1 MADTLNNMVTAEAR
15 VFPLINSDSEEN
27 RTLYIKDSEQGM
39 NDSRLALQI
48 DSLTPYV
55 DLARMA
61 RERYD
66 SSPSL
71 QNGSRMG
78 EKVGVL
84 KTRITNILKAIPMR
98 ESELW
103 TLVRQKFPKI
113 DWICYGKDKEA
124 GND

>member
-1 MADTLNNMVTAEAR
+1 MKDTTNMVTANSAVVTAEAR
-15 VFPLINSDSEEN
+15 TFPLIDLADLSA
-27 RTLYIKDSEQGM
+27 RTD
-39 NDSRLALQI
+39 DVLALQI
-48 DSLTPYV
+48 DALTPYV

-113 DWICYGKDKEA
+113 DEILG
-124 GND
+124 GLRTNG

>member
-1 MADTLNNMVTAEAR
+1 MIDNEIVTANAR

-27 RTLYIKDSEQGM
+27 RTLYTMDSEQGM
-39 NDSRLALQI
+39 NDPGLALQI
-48 DSLTPYV
+48 DALTPYV

-61 RERYD
+61 RERYYNTH
-66 SSPSL
+66 SV
-71 QNGSRMG
+71 QNGARMV

-98 ESELW
+98 ESELLR
-103 TLVRQKFPKI
+103 LVRQKFPKI
-113 DWICYGKDKEA
+113 DEILGKEA